1 MSNILVVL
9 SSARKGRV
17 ADKIFEHVKADIEAR
32 EDMTVVKGDLKEL
45 NLPFF
50 AHELAPASP
59 DYEPTDPA
67 VIAWQKLVNESDAVV
82 FLTPE
87 YNHTIS
93 AIHKNAIDSL
103 KNEWEGKP
111 VAVVGY
117 GWSGASL
124 SLVTL
129 TEVLP
134 FLKTVFNPE
143 TAAKLSFM
151 KDINVDG
158 TALDEASVASQIK
171 LAIDEI
177 A

>member
-9 SSARKGRV
+9 SSARKNRV
-17 ADKIFEHVKADIEAR
+17 ADKIFEHVKKDIDAR
-32 EDMTVVKGDLKEL
+32 DGVNLVVADLKEI

-50 AHELAPASP
+50 AHELSPASP
-59 DYEPTDPA
+59 DYIPTDPA
-67 VIAWQKLVNESDAVV
+67 VLAWQKLVVDADSIV

-87 YNHTIS
+87 YNHTLS
-93 AIHKNAIDSL
+93 AIQKNAIDSL
-103 KNEWEGKP
+103 KNEWEDKP

-134 FLKTVFNPE
+134 FLKTKFNPE

-171 LAIDEI
+171 TAIDEI

>member
-9 SSARKGRV
+9 ASARKARV
-17 ADKIFEHVKADIEAR
+17 ADKIFEYVKKDLATRQDVTI
-32 EDMTVVKGDLKEL
+32 TVADLKEI

-50 AHELAPASP
+50 DHPLSPASP

-67 VIAWQKLVNESDAVV
+67 VVQWAKLVAEADAVV
-82 FLTPE
+82 LLTPE
-87 YNHTIS
+87 YNHTIN
-93 AIHKNAIDSL
+93 AILKNALDSL
-103 KNEWEGKP
+103 KREWIDKP
-111 VAVVGY
+111 VAVIGY

-134 FLKTVFNPE
+134 FLGTDFKPNPAQLVF
-143 TAAKLSFM
+143 T
-151 KDINVDG
+151 KDITVDG
-158 TALDEASVASQIK
+158 SIIDEESVTRQIKIALDE
-171 LAIDEI
+171 I

>member
-93 AIHKNAIDSL
+93 AIQKNAIDSL
-103 KNEWEGKP
+103 KTEWNGKP
-111 VAVVGY
+111 VVVIGY

-129 TEVLP
+129 NEVLP
-134 FLKTVFNPE
+134 FLGMDFKPNP
-143 TAAKLSFM
+143 AKLTFM

-158 TALDEASVASQIK
+158 TLLDEAGATAQIK
-171 LAIDEI
+171 TAIDEL